1 MPPSQKCFKKKSPKK
16 IFKSLSQAMANV
28 FNNLWVMANRRSLSQ
43 SDLIKLLQ
51 SIAICNVAKSNT
63 EAPPS
68 QMSED

>member
-1 MPPSQKCFKKKSPKK
+1 
-16 IFKSLSQAMANV
+16 MANV
-28 FNNLWVMANRRSLSQ
+28 FNNLWVMANPRSLSQ

-51 SIAICNVAKSNT
+51 SIAIRNLAKSNT